1 MIDAHDASLKVV
13 HGDTRSEESL
23 DLSAMQIHG
32 NNAINSHRL
41 KKAGAIRGTD
51 GDARRHFSI
60 LSRVPVIRDDN
71 RDTSRRR
78 SVETRHHE
86 KKLHKIVVDGRTR
99 GLDDVHI
106 LPPDVLVDHN
116 VDLPVSEAADSG
128 PAEVDAQELG
138 DFEGEAH
145 VAVAAEEL
153 ESSAVLLGLESG
165 GLEAG
170 LFRRHGGTGLRV
182 GIRGIC
188 LFGFGGSR
196 TRGNHGL
203 FLLPRWLGW
212 DDGGIFY
219 WLQHNRGQ
227 RCLRLL

>member
-1 MIDAHDASLKVV
+1 MIDAHDASLEVV
-13 HGDTRSEESL
+13 HGDTRSEKSL
-23 DLSAMQIHG
+23 NLSAMQIHG
-32 NNAINSHRL
+32 NDAINSHRL
-41 KKAGAIRGTD
+41 KKAGAICGTD
-51 GDARRHFSI
+51 GDARRHLSI
-60 LSRVPVIRDDN
+60 LSRVSVVRDDN

-99 GLDDVHI
+99 GLDDVNI
-106 LPPDVLVDHN
+106 LSPDVLVDHN

-128 PAEVDAQELG
+128 PAEVDAQELC

-153 ESSAVLLGLESG
+153 ESAAVLLGLEGG

-170 LFRRHGGTGLRV
+170 LFRRHGGAGLRV
-182 GIRGIC
+182 GIRGVC
-188 LFGFGGSR
+188 SFGGSR

-227 RCLRLL
+227 WCLRLL